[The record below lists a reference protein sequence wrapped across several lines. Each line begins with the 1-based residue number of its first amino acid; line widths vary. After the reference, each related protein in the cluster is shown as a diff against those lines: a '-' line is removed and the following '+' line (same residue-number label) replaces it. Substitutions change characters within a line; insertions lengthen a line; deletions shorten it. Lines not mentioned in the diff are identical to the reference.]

1 MLCSIFF
8 SLTIIAK
15 VQQGFSVNVFRFI
28 ETCLSESIIK
38 WNKYHASKPVSA
50 DDSKID
56 DGKKTNPRH
65 HMTVQQLTSY
75 FCFLKFYKKLSSE
88 IMSCEISWIWQN
100 AACVSAPR
108 HILFHYENALDL
120 DRISLYIIDNKLIA
134 NIS

>member
-75 FCFLKFYKKLSSE
+75 FCFLKFYKKIKPWNNVLRDFLN
-88 IMSCEISWIWQN
+88 MTKCCM
-100 AACVSAPR
+100 CVCSPS
-108 HILFHYENALDL
+108 HP
-120 DRISLYIIDNKLIA
+120 ISLWKRPSPRQNFTLHHWQ
-134 NIS
+134 